1 MEYKDINVRV
11 YVTGEAQAKEITP
24 ASGTHAGEQTTVL
37 NFRAVEP
44 RYKKYPDGRRER
56 QEGIFYSVRYFELN
70 AKEMADLIKDG
81 MLLEIK
87 GSFYEREYTNQEGEK
102 RTDNV
107 INAKKISLPLEQSG
121 IKSIVFEKRE
131 TKKAG

>member
-70 AKEMADLIKDG
+70 AKEMADLIKTACFW
-81 MLLEIK
+81 K
-87 GSFYEREYTNQEGEK
+87 AKERSTNANTRNRKARSVPTKLITPK
-102 RTDNV
+102 RFPFPSNQAASKATFL
-107 INAKKISLPLEQSG
+107 K
-121 IKSIVFEKRE
+121 KRE
-131 TKKAG
+131 TKKPA